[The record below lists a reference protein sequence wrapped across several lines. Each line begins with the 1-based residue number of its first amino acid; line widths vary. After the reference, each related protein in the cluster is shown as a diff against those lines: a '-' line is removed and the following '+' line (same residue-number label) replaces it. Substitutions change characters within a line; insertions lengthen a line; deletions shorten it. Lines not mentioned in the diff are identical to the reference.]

1 MPGRRRKENEAPAA
15 PPGCAALEWS
25 SLLNKSKWMEVKN
38 IEFEAKEKLMER
50 LDANLLDHA
59 KQLAA
64 GDGPSIVE
72 VYRLQG
78 LAEMHCYLKTAHQ
91 FDPAEVE
98 ALLQF
103 ADPLNVAY
111 YCGEMNS
118 HEYSFP
124 ICDLLRETRAK
135 ERLPLAEPEP
145 PKKLSVREQLHAAMK
160 KARQQPT
167 PEDRPRSG
175 ETR

>member
-1 MPGRRRKENEAPAA
+1 MEMFAEHDAQKKLWAKLDE
-15 PPGCAALEWS
+15 
-25 SLLNKSKWMEVKN
+25 SLLN
-38 IEFEAKEKLMER
+38 
-50 LDANLLDHA
+50 HA
-59 KQLAA
+59 KALSAA
-64 GDGPSIVE
+64 DSPQIVE
-72 VYRLQG
+72 VYGLQA
-78 LAEMHCYLKTAHQ
+78 LAEVHCYLKTVHQ

-103 ADPLNVAY
+103 NDPLMAASL
-111 YCGEMNS
+111 CWEENS

-124 ICDLLRETRAK
+124 ICDLLRETRAR